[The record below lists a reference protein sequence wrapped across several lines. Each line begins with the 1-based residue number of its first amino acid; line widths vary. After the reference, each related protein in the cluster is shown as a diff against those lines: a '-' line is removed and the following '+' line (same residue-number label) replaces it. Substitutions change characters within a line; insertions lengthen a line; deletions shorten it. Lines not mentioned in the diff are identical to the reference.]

1 MSAPIWTILV
11 PTIPRRAALFARL
24 MDRLLPQLDDYE
36 GRVRVVAWLN
46 EGTPRLAEI
55 RDALVDHAAA
65 SGSEYV
71 SFIDDDDLVPDY
83 YVDTVAEAIDA
94 TGRPDHV
101 GFLVDYWK
109 DGVQQGTVDHSLRW
123 PRWGAR
129 VRRETDP
136 PGGKLVLYRDF
147 THIDPIR
154 TELARAAS
162 FASAGPHVA
171 EDRAWCRGVRL
182 HVHDRGRP
190 MTEVYIPKVMYHY
203 FWTPAE
209 SAWDGPGKQLGGQII
224 RPAVT
229 YNHPYFTWHPES
241 L

>member
-1 MSAPIWTILV
+1 MSTPVWTILV

-24 MDRLLPQLDDYE
+24 MDRLLPQLDDYD

-71 SFIDDDDLVPDY
+71 SFIDDDDLVPTDY
-83 YVDTVAEAIDA
+83 VGSILAALP
-94 TGRPDHV
+94 GRPDHI
-101 GFLVDYWK
+101 GFPIRYFKNGK
-109 DGVQQGTVDHSLRW
+109 DQGLVDHSLRW

-154 TELARAAS
+154 TELARSAS